1 MSDNN
6 TETKRELN
14 QDEKVQFLKAMFST
28 LDVEQKA
35 VFANWCHE
43 QIELGAGAVASEKL
57 QKSGEI
63 LNKIVSEGYD
73 KFVGAM
79 KFAYE
84 KTNEA
89 FETRDEDAIKNNTSE
104 ELDKDDSPSFFS

>member
-1 MSDNN
+1 MSENN
-6 TETKRELN
+6 TETKRELT
-14 QDEKVQFLKAMFST
+14 QDEKIEFLKAMFST
-28 LDVEQKA
+28 LDVDQKA
-35 VFANWCHE
+35 VFADWCHE
-43 QIELGAGAVASEKL
+43 QIKLGAGAVAAEKF

-89 FETRDEDAIKNNTSE
+89 FEVKDEDVIKNNTSE